1 MNKKHLALSLALGA
15 ALAASVSSTSAAT
28 NLVTNGGFED
38 TSSILGAGSGWTP
51 SASLTEGIDYFVD
64 TNPDDAHTG
73 NHSFAGGAIGSPG
86 FISQNLATTAG
97 TSYDIHVSLANLSGS
112 ADGTAFEILWGGNV
126 VYSSSDILGFGYQDV
141 VLSATA
147 TSANTALSIGFQDD
161 SFYLN
166 VDDISVT
173 AAVAAVPEPS
183 TYLMMALGLAG
194 IGAMRRHSA
203 RKGLKK

>member
-15 ALAASVSSTSAAT
+15 AMAASVSSASAAG

-38 TSSILGAGSGWTP
+38 STTITGAGSGWTP
-51 SASLTEGIDYFVD
+51 SGSLTEGIDYFVD
-64 TNPDDAHTG
+64 TSPGNAHAG
-73 NHSFAGGAIGSPG
+73 NHSFAGGAVGSPG
-86 FISQNLATTAG
+86 FLSQNLATTAG
-97 TSYDIHVSLANLSGS
+97 TNYDIHLWLSNLSGN
-112 ADGTAFEILWGGNV
+112 ADGTAFEVLWGGNV
-126 VYSSSDILGFGYQDV
+126 VYSTSDILGFGYQEI

-147 TSANTALSIGFQDD
+147 TSANTALAIGFQDD

-183 TYLMMALGLAG
+183 TYLMMAFGLAG
-194 IGAMRRHSA
+194 IGLMRRNA
-203 RKGLKK
+203 AKKAPK